1 MEISQGKKE
10 VKLNTVRQAED
21 LVKARIERV
30 GTVMDDYDGGQV
42 AALEGVLNDLNCM
55 RAVINQVHKDEF

>member
-30 GTVMDDYDGGQV
+30 GTVMDDYDGCLLYTSD
-42 AALEGVLNDLNCM
+42 AAD
-55 RAVINQVHKDEF
+55 DT